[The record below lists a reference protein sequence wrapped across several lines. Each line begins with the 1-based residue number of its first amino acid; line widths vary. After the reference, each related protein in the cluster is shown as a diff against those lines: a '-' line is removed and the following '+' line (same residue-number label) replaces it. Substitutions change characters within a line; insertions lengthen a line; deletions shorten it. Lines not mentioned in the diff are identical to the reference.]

1 MTLGMVER
9 TSSRRTFLAG
19 CAAVVAGCHPRHSP
33 GPTQQLSEAAGAG
46 REGIIDLH
54 QHTNYAGRTDE
65 QLLAHQRNMGVTQ
78 TVLLPAG
85 RYVDRPSTHMGKSNG
100 LAVKAGTNES
110 CYRLAQEYPG
120 QYFFFANETP
130 DVEGARE
137 EIEKYL
143 KLGALGIGEQKF
155 NIDVESP
162 AFFGIADVARDYGVP
177 VLIHFQTGMYNHGYR
192 RFWRVM
198 DRYPTVKFIAH
209 AQTTWTNLDADYVE
223 DAKQLYPK
231 TPYHAG
237 GITDQYLRDYE
248 HFYVDLSAGSG
259 LNSMIRDPE
268 HARAFLLVHQDKVIY
283 GSDCNDHPG
292 KPPICQGAL
301 TIAAVKRLALSKEIE
316 RKVLHDNAARVLR
329 IPS

>member
-1 MTLGMVER
+1 
-9 TSSRRTFLAG
+9 
-19 CAAVVAGCHPRHSP
+19 
-33 GPTQQLSEAAGAG
+33 
-46 REGIIDLH
+46 
-54 QHTNYAGRTDE
+54 
-65 QLLAHQRNMGVTQ
+65 MGVTQ

-85 RYVDRPSTHMGKSNG
+85 RYVDRLSTHMGRSNG

-110 CYRLAQEYPG
+110 CYRLTQEYPG
-120 QYFFFANETP
+120 RYFMFANETP
-130 DVEGARE
+130 DVDGARE

-162 AFFGIADVARDYGVP
+162 AFFGMADVARDYGVP
-177 VLIHFQTGMYNHGYR
+177 MLCHFQTGMYNHGYR

-209 AQTTWTNLDADYVE
+209 AQTTWTNLDRDYVE

-231 TPYHAG
+231 TPYRAG

-301 TIAAVKRLALSKEIE
+301 TIAAVKRLALSKGIE
-316 RKVLHDNAARVLR
+316 RKVLWGNAARLLG
-329 IPS
+329 IPVA

>member
-1 MTLGMVER
+1 
-9 TSSRRTFLAG
+9 
-19 CAAVVAGCHPRHSP
+19 
-33 GPTQQLSEAAGAG
+33 
-46 REGIIDLH
+46 
-54 QHTNYAGRTDE
+54 
-65 QLLAHQRNMGVTQ
+65 MGVTQ
-78 TVLLPAG
+78 TILLPAG

-110 CYRLAQEYPG
+110 CYRLTQEYPG
-120 QYFFFANETP
+120 RYFMFANETP
-130 DVEGARE
+130 DVDGARE

-162 AFFGIADVARDYGVP
+162 AFYGIADIARDYGVP

-198 DRYPTVKFIAH
+198 EKYPTVTFIAH
-209 AQTTWTNLDADYVE
+209 AQTTWTNVDADYKE
-223 DAKQLYPK
+223 DPKALYPK
-231 TPYHAG
+231 TPYRAG

-268 HARAFLLVHQDKVIY
+268 HARAFLLVHQDKILY

-301 TIAAVKRLALSKEIE
+301 TIAAVKRLAPSKEIV
-316 RKVLHDNAARVLR
+316 RKVLHDNAARLFR
-329 IPS
+329 IPAVGA